1 MLSRT
6 ACNTFVDEGII
17 NRSVV
22 SSLNGEYL
30 FKTKSINERPYH
42 SCQKCDYLLKK
53 MDIVYLIID
62 TVVGNAGVAFNIA
75 LTLDATMKGL
85 MSMPMRFPPISS
97 EEYPKTISCPVF
109 TMLDQ
114 LEIKNGD
121 VYLRGWF
128 DKVVY

>member
-6 ACNTFVDEGII
+6 ACNILVDEG
-17 NRSVV
+17 NVKRSVIT
-22 SSLNGEYL
+22 SLNGEYL
-30 FKTKSINERPYH
+30 FKTNSITEDSYRR
-42 SCQKCDYLLKK
+42 CQKSDYVLKK
-53 MDIVYLIID
+53 MNLIYINID
-62 TVVGNAGVAFNIA
+62 MVIGNAGVAFNIA
-75 LTLDATMKGL
+75 LTLDATMRGM

-128 DKVVY
+128 DKVIY

>member
-1 MLSRT
+1 MNL
-6 ACNTFVDEGII
+6 IYI
-17 NRSVV
+17 N
-22 SSLNGEYL
+22 
-30 FKTKSINERPYH
+30 
-42 SCQKCDYLLKK
+42 
-53 MDIVYLIID
+53 ID
-62 TVVGNAGVAFNIA
+62 MVIGNAGVAFNIA
-75 LTLDATMKGL
+75 LTLDATMRGM

-128 DKVVY
+128 DKVIY